1 MDLYSN
7 EYYYEIPFNNMKNN
21 PRVKKTKII
30 NTNTQI
36 MPWYVKEY
44 FQAKLVIPY
53 SYKTLYEYLKEC
65 RRFFEWLISDH
76 EKLGETVRYADY
88 DTIADVHIDDLAHLP
103 KSVIEAYFV
112 YLRENIERRS
122 ISEVSIIRT
131 KDALSSFFKY
141 LTQKTEDDEGEP
153 YFYRNVMVKVKFKIK
168 IKKPKDTLA
177 SHDDN
182 MKEKL
187 FLNDTQSFLDYI
199 DNEHEKKISKRAQ
212 VSFVKN
218 KERDL
223 AVIALLLSTGVR
235 LSELVNLNME
245 DVNLAT
251 RTITVIRKGR
261 KKDVVN
267 IAPFGIPY
275 IERYLEIRKGRYVA
289 SDSDKAFFLTTQNKV
304 PERLSTRSVELLVKK
319 LSTAY
324 GKPTTPHKLRHTL
337 ATRLYG
343 QTKDSLLVSQQLGH
357 RGTAMIEIYA
367 HVAAETTKETL
378 FSNAYIH

>member
-1 MDLYSN
+1 
-7 EYYYEIPFNNMKNN
+7 
-21 PRVKKTKII
+21 
-30 NTNTQI
+30 
-36 MPWYVKEY
+36 
-44 FQAKLVIPY
+44 
-53 SYKTLYEYLKEC
+53 
-65 RRFFEWLISDH
+65 
-76 EKLGETVRYADY
+76 
-88 DTIADVHIDDLAHLP
+88 
-103 KSVIEAYFV
+103 
-112 YLRENIERRS
+112 
-122 ISEVSIIRT
+122 
-131 KDALSSFFKY
+131 
-141 LTQKTEDDEGEP
+141 
-153 YFYRNVMVKVKFKIK
+153 MVKVK

-177 SHDDN
+177 SRADN

-235 LSELVNLNME
+235 LSELVNLDMQ

-251 RTITVIRKGR
+251 RTITVIRKGG

-275 IERYLEIRKGRYVA
+275 IERYLEIRKGRYAA

-304 PERLSTRSVELLVKK
+304 PARLGTRSVELLVKK

-324 GKPTTPHKLRHTL
+324 GKPTTPHKMRHTL
-337 ATRLYG
+337 ATRLYE

-357 RGTAMIEIYA
+357 KGTAMVEVYA
-367 HVAAETTKETL
+367 HVAAETTKEAL
-378 FSNAYIH
+378 SDL

>member
-1 MDLYSN
+1 MKQETL
-7 EYYYEIPFNNMKNN
+7 MKN
-21 PRVKKTKII
+21 I
-30 NTNTQI
+30 NGLLEI

-44 FQAKLVIPY
+44 YQAKLVIPY
-53 SYKTLYEYLKEC
+53 SYKTLYEYLKEY
-65 RRFFEWLISDH
+65 RRFFEWLIRDH
-76 EKLGETVRYADY
+76 EKLGKTARYADY
-88 DTIADVHIDDLAHLP
+88 DTIADVHIDELAHLP
-103 KSVIEAYFV
+103 KSIIEAYFV
-112 YLRENIERRS
+112 YLRENTERRS
-122 ISEVSIIRT
+122 ISEVSIVRT
-131 KDALSSFFKY
+131 KDALSSLFKY
-141 LTQKTEDDEGEP
+141 LTQETEDDEGEP
-153 YFYRNVMVKVKFKIK
+153 YFYRNVMVKVK

-177 SHDDN
+177 RRADN

-187 FLNDTQSFLDYI
+187 FLNDTQAFLDYI

-235 LSELVNLNME
+235 LSELVNLDMQ

-251 RTITVIRKGR
+251 RTITVIRKGG

-275 IERYLEIRKGRYVA
+275 IERYLEIRKGRYAA

-304 PERLSTRSVELLVKK
+304 PARLGTRSVELLVKK

-337 ATRLYG
+337 ATRLYE

-357 RGTAMIEIYA
+357 KGTAMVEVYA
-367 HVAAETTKETL
+367 HVAAETTKEAL
-378 FSNAYIH
+378 SDL